1 MFMIIKPAY
10 GRDYKSKKALLD
22 DWQQGRDFIIA
33 NVGGLFHRD
42 VGRYIN
48 IHDAKRSAPMT
59 INARYNKLRNV
70 CVFEVNP

>member
-33 NVGGLFHRD
+33 NVDRD

>member
-1 MFMIIKPAY
+1 MFMIIKPAW

-22 DWQQGRDFIIA
+22 DWNQGRDFIIA
-33 NVGGLFHRD
+33 NVGKD
-42 VGRYIN
+42 MDRYIN

>member
-33 NVGGLFHRD
+33 NVGRD